1 MFPLF
6 QSVGASPDC
15 HDLSNVMDKWLG
27 KLICHFPQ
35 NSWMDLIGSYGLVH
49 LQVYEQFHF
58 YCHNHLPHVN
68 QEYLSEKMLKDS
80 KMIYRLLI
88 EIF

>member
-1 MFPLF
+1 
-6 QSVGASPDC
+6 
-15 HDLSNVMDKWLG
+15 
-27 KLICHFPQ
+27 
-35 NSWMDLIGSYGLVH
+35 MDLIGSYGLVH